1 MSKKKAPAAKD
12 QMLLFE
18 SILERELEPEVK
30 AEPQPQPDFEAP
42 AVAEIQP
49 RTRPQHQVRPDAV
62 LPDQPARDRIRADL
76 DTNLLVEAGAGAG
89 KTTEMVS
96 RMVALVES
104 GRARIDQ
111 VAAVTFTRKAAGELR
126 ERFQEE
132 LERRALLANQR
143 DEDPDKDARLR
154 RAVSELDRAF
164 IGTIHA
170 FCARILREHSIDA
183 GLDPAFVELQAPEE
197 AQLRRAAWT
206 RYLEQLAQTNDS
218 LLQRLSEVGVKPAQ
232 LYSLYELFSENPDVA
247 FPSDEVPRP
256 DPAFVRAR
264 LQLLHDRGLG
274 IIPTSEPKEGWDSLQ
289 KCVREL
295 RYWRDIARW
304 EDDVVFFGAL
314 AHVIGASVRVA
325 KKSWT
330 FEQKN
335 AADDLSTELE
345 DFRRVDG
352 QPHALLMQWYAHR
365 YPIALELARGAARS
379 YDGERRRNG
388 TLSFQDLLL
397 LSAELLEKSTHARR
411 ALGERF
417 RYLLVDEFQDTD
429 PIQARVLML
438 LTAEDPEQTDWR
450 RATPRPG
457 SLFVVG
463 DPKQSIYRFRRADIT
478 TYNQVKA
485 RFREFG
491 DVVELNANF
500 RSRKPIEKFVNS
512 IFTHRFPTEATAYQA
527 AFSEL
532 RVQKPDAPYQGVFWY
547 RLQAAG
553 QGGIVVQAAKEDSE
567 RVASWIR
574 ARIDSGERTP
584 GSFMILTRAKKFID
598 MYARALEA
606 RSIPVQASGAAV
618 GIEEELSELVLLLN
632 ALADPG
638 DASLVLAVI
647 TGLFFGIDYESI
659 SQYLVDEKRAL
670 EFHLDDTSRPCTSEG
685 AESVRSALVKLHDW
699 WQLTRRLPA
708 DVAVPRIVDELGLL
722 VYAAAGDLGE
732 TRAGSLLF
740 ALDAIRA
747 AALAGDTSLSAAINA
762 LESIAAEDEAEAP
775 LEPGRADVVRVM
787 NVHKAKGLEA
797 DVVILGDPRGNVERD
812 VTRHIDRSED
822 EQAIGF
828 VVVED
833 AASRKNKYEKI
844 IAQPLDWDQHAEEE
858 KRYDAAEDD
867 RLLYVAATRAREE
880 LVVSHWSYTNSP
892 SPWKPFYAELRTNFD
907 EMAAPIVRAP
917 AREQLARSAES
928 VAQEIDQVDTA
939 RANASL
945 ESYRIASVTKRV
957 KHGADSARLF
967 ERYGEGRGTRWG
979 SAVHGALEAAGKGV
993 SGAALR
999 TACRSLLIDN
1009 DCPVG
1014 PNGEPEWL
1022 EDLVAT
1028 VTTMLS
1034 SEVWQRAQA
1043 SSTAMHECPFLV
1055 RWAGDTLPDG
1065 TTPGA
1070 ATPGEHVIE
1079 GIIDLI
1085 FREEDGW
1092 VIVDYKTDVMSDPD
1106 VRRGREELYRKQ
1118 LDLYSACWEQMTG
1131 EKVKQRV
1138 LVYTEYP
1145 SVVW

>member
-1 MSKKKAPAAKD
+1 MSKRKPSGSPD
-12 QMLLFE
+12 QILLFDAEREKHREKEEKERE
-18 SILERELEPEVK
+18 SSGAGRIELERERERELETK
-30 AEPQPQPDFEAP
+30 TTA
-42 AVAEIQP
+42 
-49 RTRPQHQVRPDAV
+49 
-62 LPDQPARDRIRADL
+62 LPDQAARDRIRTDL

-143 DEDPDKDARLR
+143 DEDPEKDARLS
-154 RAVSELDRAF
+154 RAVAELDRAF

-183 GLDPAFVELQAPEE
+183 GLDPAFVEMQAPEE
-197 AQLRRAAWT
+197 AQQRRAAWT
-206 RYLEQLAQTNDS
+206 RYLELLAQTNDS
-218 LLQRLSEVGVKPAQ
+218 LLQRLSDVGVRPAQ
-232 LYSLYELFSENPDVA
+232 LYSLYELLSENPDVL
-247 FPSDEVPRP
+247 FPTQEVPRP
-256 DPAFVRAR
+256 DPGAVRER
-264 LQLLHDRGLG
+264 LRTLHDRGLG
-274 IIPTSEPKEGWDSLQ
+274 ILPSSEPREGWDSLQ

-330 FEQKN
+330 AHEKD
-335 AADDLSTELE
+335 AADDLSAELE
-345 DFRRVDG
+345 DFRRTDG
-352 QPHALLMQWYAHR
+352 QPHALLLQWYAHR
-365 YPIALELARGAARS
+365 YPIALELARSAAQA
-379 YDGERRRNG
+379 YDAERRRNG

-397 LSAELLEKSTHARR
+397 LSAELLEKSAHARR

-438 LTAEDPEQTDWR
+438 LTAEDYEQTDWR

-500 RSRKPIEKFVNS
+500 RSRKPIERFVNNV
-512 IFTHRFPTEATAYQA
+512 FVHHFPTEATAYQA

-532 RVQKPDAPYQGVFWY
+532 RVQKEDAAHQGVFWY

-553 QGGIVVQAAKEDSE
+553 QGGIVVQAAREDSE
-567 RVASWIR
+567 RIASWIR
-574 ARIDSGERTP
+574 TRIDAGERTP

-618 GIEEELSELVLLLN
+618 GIEDELSELVLLLN
-632 ALADPG
+632 SLADPG

-647 TGLFFGIDYESI
+647 TGLFFGIDFEAI
-659 SQYLVDEKRAL
+659 AQYLVDEKRTL
-670 EFHLDDTSRPCTSEG
+670 EFHVDEDIAHPCTAEG
-685 AESVRSALVKLHDW
+685 AESVRGALVKLHEW

-722 VYAAAGDLGE
+722 AYAAAGDLGE

-747 AALAGDTSLSAAINA
+747 AALAGDASLVAAINA
-762 LESIAAEDEAEAP
+762 LESIANEDEAEAP
-775 LEPGRADVVRVM
+775 LEPGRSDVVRVM

-833 AASRKNKYEKI
+833 AAARKNRYEKI
-844 IAQPLDWDQHAEEE
+844 IAQPLDWEEHAREE
-858 KRYDAAEDD
+858 KLYDAAEDD

-880 LVVSHWSYTNSP
+880 LVVSHWIYNNSP
-892 SPWKPFYAELRTNFD
+892 SPWKPFYGELRTNF
-907 EMAAPIVRAP
+907 EEIGAPIVRAP
-917 AREQLARSAES
+917 AREQLTRSAES
-928 VAQEIDQVDTA
+928 VVHETLQVDSARAAAAQEG
-939 RANASL
+939 
-945 ESYRIASVTKRV
+945 YRIASVTKRV
-957 KHGADSARLF
+957 KQGDAARLF

-979 SAVHGALEAAGKGV
+979 SAVHGALEAAGNGLT
-993 SGAALR
+993 GEALR
-999 TACRSLLIDN
+999 TACRGLLIDN
-1009 DCPVG
+1009 ECPVG
-1014 PNGEPEWL
+1014 PGGEPEWL

-1034 SEVWQRAQA
+1034 SAVWQRAQA
-1043 SSTAMHECPFLV
+1043 SSTALHECPFLV
-1055 RWAGDTLPDG
+1055 RWSGNALPDG
-1065 TTPGA
+1065 TTP
-1070 ATPGEHVIE
+1070 ESEQVIE

-1085 FREEDGW
+1085 FRETDGW
-1092 VIVDYKTDVMSDPD
+1092 VIVDYKTDTITDPD

-1131 EKVKQRV
+1131 EKVKERV
-1138 LVYTEYP
+1138 LVYTGDWP
-1145 SVVW
+1145 AVVW